1 MSSCSRP
8 NGEAVC
14 SGKLDATDGIRSAI
28 FCDLVLPNLALPAQF
43 CGNVDIGEET
53 NE

>member
-28 FCDLVLPNLALPAQF
+28 FCDLVLPNLTLLAQF
-43 CGNVDIGEET
+43 CGGVSLDDET
-53 NE
+53 